1 MTINTKTK
9 DIQNFVD
16 AVALLANAKP
26 SSETTSAAAKK
37 TAIDQFVRRSNF
49 AQKHEKYVNED
60 LPNGAP
66 VYVYCRHCG
75 IMIDRLP
82 EDYLFTPYSQCSQC
96 AGLQS
101 QGWLEEAKNKTKLL
115 V

>member
-1 MTINTKTK
+1 MNTVMNTGN
-9 DIQNFVD
+9 IQNFVD

-26 SSETTSAAAKK
+26 ASEATTAATKR
-37 TAIDQFVRRSNF
+37 TAIEQFLRRVKF
-49 AQKHEKYVNED
+49 AKKHEKYVNED

-66 VYVYCRHCG
+66 VYVYCKHCLL
-75 IMIDRLP
+75 MIERLP

-101 QGWLEEAKNKTKLL
+101 QGWLEEAKQKSKSL
-115 V
+115 

>member
-1 MTINTKTK
+1 MNPNNSK
-9 DIQNFVD
+9 IQDFAD

-26 SSETTSAAAKK
+26 ASEATTVAAKK
-37 TAIDQFVRRSNF
+37 TAIGQFIRRVEF
-49 AQKHEKYVNED
+49 ARKHERYINEE

-66 VYVYCRHCG
+66 VYVYCKHCLL
-75 IMIDRLP
+75 MIERLP

-101 QGWLEEAKNKTKLL
+101 QGWLEEAKQKSKSI
-115 V
+115 